1 MSAPNPSQVG
11 AQPGPGATSTTG
23 GMADATAR
31 PLTRP
36 AHAAAEADPAAGRPL
51 AVVVVRD
58 GVAPLGADEAVAEAG
73 GVALL
78 IGSGTKQA
86 AAELPPL
93 RRAWLA
99 EAGAFA
105 PARWAAALADVL
117 ADAGP
122 LLLPASPDGRDLAP
136 RLAVA
141 LDRPLLAGITALREH
156 GADLIRFGGR
166 VATTATVSGPFVAT
180 LQPGIRGTDAVPGEP
195 ELTEVDLD
203 LPQRPDARVLEVL
216 PPDPTTA
223 DLAEAPRILG
233 AGAGLT
239 RGGEPLGTAAVDLL
253 GQVAAALGASVGST
267 RDVTDAGWA
276 DYQRQIGTTG
286 VVVNPDLYI
295 AFGVSGAA
303 QHTGGLGTPEHIVSV
318 NLDPSCPMTAMA
330 DLGIVADASALL
342 RELADR
348 LLPTEEGER

>member
-1 MSAPNPSQVG
+1 MTAPVPSQAG
-11 AQPGPGATSTTG
+11 AQPGPGTTG
-23 GMADATAR
+23 GTADATAQ

-36 AHAAAEADPAAGRPL
+36 APEPGPASGCPL

-58 GVAPLGADEAVAEAG
+58 GIVPLGADEAVAEAG
-73 GVALL
+73 GAALL
-78 IGSGTKQA
+78 IGSGTKEA

-105 PARWAAALADVL
+105 PARWAAALAGVL

-136 RLAVA
+136 RLAAA
-141 LDRPLLAGITALREH
+141 LGRPLLAGVTALREH
-156 GADLIRFGGR
+156 GADLIRYGGR
-166 VATTATVSGPFVAT
+166 LAMTATVSGSFVAT
-180 LQPGIRGTDAVPGEP
+180 LQPGIRGAEAVPGEP
-195 ELTEVDLD
+195 ELTEVDLE
-203 LPQRPDARVLEVL
+203 LPQCPDVEVLEVL
-216 PPDPTTA
+216 PPDPATA

-239 RGGEPLGTAAVDLL
+239 RGGEPSGTAAIDLL
-253 GQVAAALGASVGST
+253 GRVAAALGASVGAT
-267 RDVTDAGWA
+267 RVVTDAGWA
-276 DYQRQIGTTG
+276 DYQRQIGATG
-286 VVVNPDLYI
+286 VVADPDLYI

-303 QHTGGLGTPEHIVSV
+303 QHTGGLGAPEHIVSV

-330 DLGIVADASALL
+330 DLGIVTDAAALL

-348 LLPTEEGER
+348 LLTADEGER